1 MSFPYPIYD
10 YPTPTQPLEPACQR
24 MVWVCDGKTTYLKL
38 VWNMDLNDDGTC
50 KLGET
55 LCEWWPYK
63 GN

>member
-1 MSFPYPIYD
+1 
-10 YPTPTQPLEPACQR
+10 